1 VRPFGKYRLL
11 EPLASG
17 GMADVWRA
25 EVSLA
30 AGVVKEVALKLVRG
44 EHEAD
49 GDFVRMFIEE
59 ARLASRLGHANV
71 VQVFE
76 FDQVDG
82 RYYIAMELVRGHH
95 LGRVVERARER
106 GERLGLARAVH
117 LGAEVAKALAYAHRL
132 SEGGRPLGLVHRD
145 VSPHNVLVSFEGEVK
160 LADFGIARAMG
171 QAGLT
176 APGTLKGKLAYMA
189 PEQARGEAVDA
200 RADVFALGV
209 ILWELCAGRRLF
221 ARESEAATLGAVL
234 EDAAVSPPSAWNEE
248 VPPGLDAAVLGAL
261 ARDPAR
267 RTSSAEDLARALADV
282 LLRITR
288 SPADVD
294 LRTFMHR
301 LWPEGPAPAQAP
313 ERTRVR
319 PVPVAAERV
328 AGATRVSAPAAA
340 ALAAEASARRD
351 DEESATRTVPPA
363 ASEARRSRR
372 SLAVAIAVV
381 VAVVVAAALVAGALV
396 LRGGSAAPRVA
407 SPETT
412 GRAPATPGPT
422 PAPAGVGGPS
432 PASTPAPR
440 AAPEL
445 ATPAQ
450 LEPTA
455 PPARAS
461 ELAPLPA
468 VETLRIAARLNGLVV
483 PPASS
488 GHGVLGVNA
497 VPWGTVFVNGVRVGE
512 TPLDVRLPA
521 GRYRVRVEHPK
532 GADTRVIDV
541 APGRRTQVLAR
552 PRGR

>member
-1 VRPFGKYRLL
+1 MRPFGKYRLL

-209 ILWELCAGRRLF
+209 VLWELCAGRRLF

-248 VPPGLDAAVLGAL
+248 VPPELDAAVLGAL
-261 ARDPAR
+261 ERDPAR
-267 RTSSAEDLARALADV
+267 RTRSAEDLARALADV

-288 SPADVD
+288 SAADVD

-301 LWPEGPAPAQAP
+301 LWPEGPAAARPP

-319 PVPVAAERV
+319 PVPVAAEPV

-340 ALAAEASARRD
+340 VLAAEASARGD
-351 DEESATRTVPPA
+351 DEEAATRTVPPA
-363 ASEARRSRR
+363 AGEARRSRR
-372 SLAVAIAVV
+372 SRPVAIAIAVV
-381 VAVVVAAALVAGALV
+381 AAAALLAGALL
-396 LRGGSAAPRVA
+396 LRGGSAASRAA
-407 SPETT
+407 STDT
-412 GRAPATPGPT
+412 AGHAPAAPERTPP
-422 PAPAGVGGPS
+422 PAGAGGPS
-432 PASTPAPR
+432 PAPTPAPQ
-440 AAPEL
+440 AAPVL
-445 ATPAQ
+445 AAPAQ
-450 LEPTA
+450 LEPAA
-455 PPARAS
+455 PPARVS

-468 VETLRIAARLNGLVV
+468 VETLRIAARLNGLAV

-552 PRGR
+552 PRAR